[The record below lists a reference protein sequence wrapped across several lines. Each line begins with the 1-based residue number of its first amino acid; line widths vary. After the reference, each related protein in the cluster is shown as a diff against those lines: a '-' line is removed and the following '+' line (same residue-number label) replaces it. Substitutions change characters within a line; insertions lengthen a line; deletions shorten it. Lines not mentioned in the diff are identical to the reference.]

1 MSIFCIC
8 FHGFF
13 RHSDLAEFF
22 EVERLC
28 SWILANNF
36 RRTALQ
42 LPDELL
48 EFAFQLVAAVEQKL
62 AMNND
67 NSSEEQRKLYVLADT
82 SYRSCC
88 LDEIAAEHI
97 ACDSIVHF
105 GDACLSECG
114 SRMPA
119 LYIFGRR
126 PFELDTFVEQF
137 RAEISDQIVI
147 DQHWDEAVLI
157 CEAGYTHVQDSL
169 EHSVASALPPSV
181 QVHSFKV
188 PMQKSLSNPSDANAT
203 ELLGRQVPSGFDAEG
218 LVKKPQRF
226 LIFVGSPDNPLLPI
240 AQMTIR
246 HIGKT
251 VVYCPETRKFHTSE
265 TSAHRML
272 LRRLY
277 LIERL
282 RDARTVGLV
291 IGAVALRGCREA
303 VARVRKLC
311 ERDGK
316 RLYVMYIGKL
326 NEAKLSNFGID
337 VDAFVLLSCPFG
349 IIQDG
354 TKFCRPILSVF
365 EAEVALNPTKRD
377 WLADMRWTPNFEQLA
392 KDEIERRGAED
403 GADAIE
409 LVSLTSGNIRRHR
422 SSDGEPDSG
431 RNGGGQLL
439 EYSAGNHFALR
450 SWRGLEDNGSSGGAC
465 TDDEGTKCPCELKQG
480 MDGIATRYV
489 DEPSNSKP
497 NTGKLKWMQLNNLNL
512 RNPYFMFPFVL
523 RNFLAEN
530 DWPPF
535 RLWTDEYLAEKLAK
549 GQCLTVRIGE
559 KTHFRGQILHEHQCA
574 RHTFAN
580 CAAMLRWM
588 RNEGHSD
595 EGSEVPS
602 PSSSICPNPSTHW
615 AYLDYR
621 DVLELLEQ
629 DEAER
634 VDWTLL
640 GVIPPAAE
648 AAEKGE
654 HWRDSTV
661 WIGTPG
667 AYTPCHF
674 DTYGFNL
681 HAQLRG
687 HKRWLLF
694 PPATDNNDNDAHN
707 QQRLWPSRLP
717 YEESSVFSA
726 LDIVGGD
733 QRMDPDMPV
742 WPLTIGPGDLL
753 FVPPK
758 WWHSVQCVK
767 VKGENAS
774 DPEDNNSGCAAAVCI
789 SVNKWFPAPGDGR
802 ESAKEALLKFMME
815 LFMGSGLLNAE
826 EHLCPMECN
835 SMESSDM
842 DELAK
847 LVEGRLENAV
857 VNNEKNRQSPVGHFK
872 RVGRETAQIFVGF
885 VEPINRRWWKA
896 AEFFL
901 QKVFVPSK
909 NRAY

>member
-1 MSIFCIC
+1 MAFSDI
-8 FHGFF
+8 
-13 RHSDLAEFF
+13 SDLAAFF

-48 EFAFQLVAAVEQKL
+48 EFAFQLVAAVERKL

-67 NSSEEQRKLYVLADT
+67 NSNEEERKLYVLADT

-137 RAEISDQIVI
+137 RAEIFNQIVI

-169 EHSVASALPPSV
+169 EHSIASALSPSV
-181 QVHSFKV
+181 QVHNFKV
-188 PMQKSLSNPSDANAT
+188 PMQKSPSNPSDANAT
-203 ELLGRQVPSGFDAEG
+203 ELLGRQVPSGFDADG
-218 LVKKPQRF
+218 LVKKRRRF

-303 VARVRKLC
+303 VARVRNLC
-311 ERDGK
+311 VRDGK

-349 IIQDG
+349 IIHDG

-365 EAEVALNPTKRD
+365 EAEVALNPTKRE

-392 KDEIERRGAED
+392 KDEIGRRGAAD
-403 GADAIE
+403 GVDAIE

-422 SSDGEPDSG
+422 SSDAEPDSS

-450 SWRGLEDNGSSGGAC
+450 SWRGLEDNGGSGGAC
-465 TDDEGTKCPCELKQG
+465 TDDQGTKCPSELKQG

-489 DEPSNSKP
+489 DEPSDS
-497 NTGKLKWMQLNNLNL
+497 
-512 RNPYFMFPFVL
+512 
-523 RNFLAEN
+523 
-530 DWPPF
+530 
-535 RLWTDEYLAEKLAK
+535 
-549 GQCLTVRIGE
+549 
-559 KTHFRGQILHEHQCA
+559 
-574 RHTFAN
+574 
-580 CAAMLRWM
+580 
-588 RNEGHSD
+588 
-595 EGSEVPS
+595 
-602 PSSSICPNPSTHW
+602 
-615 AYLDYR
+615 
-621 DVLELLEQ
+621 
-629 DEAER
+629 
-634 VDWTLL
+634 
-640 GVIPPAAE
+640 VI
-648 AAEKGE
+648 
-654 HWRDSTV
+654 
-661 WIGTPG
+661 
-667 AYTPCHF
+667 
-674 DTYGFNL
+674 
-681 HAQLRG
+681 
-687 HKRWLLF
+687 
-694 PPATDNNDNDAHN
+694 
-707 QQRLWPSRLP
+707 
-717 YEESSVFSA
+717 
-726 LDIVGGD
+726 
-733 QRMDPDMPV
+733 
-742 WPLTIGPGDLL
+742 
-753 FVPPK
+753 
-758 WWHSVQCVK
+758 VQK
-767 VKGENAS
+767 
-774 DPEDNNSGCAAAVCI
+774 
-789 SVNKWFPAPGDGR
+789 
-802 ESAKEALLKFMME
+802 
-815 LFMGSGLLNAE
+815 
-826 EHLCPMECN
+826 
-835 SMESSDM
+835 
-842 DELAK
+842 
-847 LVEGRLENAV
+847 
-857 VNNEKNRQSPVGHFK
+857 
-872 RVGRETAQIFVGF
+872 
-885 VEPINRRWWKA
+885 
-896 AEFFL
+896 
-901 QKVFVPSK
+901 
-909 NRAY
+909 